1 MSTLGTATLEPGEMP
16 AFPAGVLGQCTPPL
30 IPPHP
35 SSRSFSF
42 IWQVVSASMFLK
54 ISERKECMLGER
66 RHLLWCLSNT
76 ACLL

>member
-1 MSTLGTATLEPGEMP
+1 MP
-16 AFPAGVLGQCTPPL
+16 AFLVGVLGQCTSPSFPSPFLPL
-30 IPPHP
+30 FLFHLA
-35 SSRSFSF
+35 SSFP
-42 IWQVVSASMFLK
+42 SMFLK